1 MPLNADV
8 LGGFFCGTFLC
19 TERCQSGRMG
29 IPGKDVWRQRHRG
42 FESLSLRHEFPR
54 EAGEVM
60 AEKREEIRSLEE
72 GSTSRS
78 EHVDK
83 SESSWAA
90 CERRRALRSKV
101 SLSLRHFERRG
112 LTPLF
117 AYFTG
122 SLRAAPPSCSLLHS
136 HGNKFRVRSAAARY
150 SPRYFFA
157 AGEVMFSKILRLS
170 VDTYPPSSL

>member
-1 MPLNADV
+1 MTAPNLLV
-8 LGGFFCGTFLC
+8 GGLFCGIFLC

-101 SLSLRHFERRG
+101 SLSLRHFGRRG
-112 LTPLF
+112 LTPSF
-117 AYFTG
+117 AYFRLTSG
-122 SLRAAPPSCSLLHS
+122 CAPLYSLLRS
-136 HGNKFRVRSAAARY
+136 HGNKFRVRSAVARY
-150 SPRYFFA
+150 SPRYF
-157 AGEVMFSKILRLS
+157 L
-170 VDTYPPSSL
+170 